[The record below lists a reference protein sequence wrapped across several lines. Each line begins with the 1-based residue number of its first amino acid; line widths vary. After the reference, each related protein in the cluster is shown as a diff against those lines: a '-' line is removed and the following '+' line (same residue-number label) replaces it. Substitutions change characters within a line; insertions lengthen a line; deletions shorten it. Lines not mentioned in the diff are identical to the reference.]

1 MVKRYRKVL
10 KYYRLGHKLSA
21 CCARAGYNELTIRS
35 QATIGEM
42 AIAAPEA
49 FAAMQK
55 DMKLTELAENCRL
68 AINDNLTIQAKIKA
82 MKEKRELIP
91 YKKK

>member
-1 MVKRYRKVL
+1 MTVTFRNKYRQKW
-10 KYYRLGHKLSA
+10 
-21 CCARAGYNELTIRS
+21 
-35 QATIGEM
+35 
-42 AIAAPEA
+42 PEA

-55 DMKLTELAENCRL
+55 DMKLTELAEKCRL
-68 AINDNLTIQAKIKA
+68 AINDNPTIQAKIKA